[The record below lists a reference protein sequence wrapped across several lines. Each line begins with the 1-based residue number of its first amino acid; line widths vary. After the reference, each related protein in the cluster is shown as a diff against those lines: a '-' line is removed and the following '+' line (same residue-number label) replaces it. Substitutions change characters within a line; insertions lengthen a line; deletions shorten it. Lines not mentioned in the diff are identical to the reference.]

1 MKLFNSSLRLIFY
14 FFLTVA
20 ATVSLADELGSK
32 QHPIQVGVL
41 MDMPFAQN
49 INGHYSGI
57 AVDIWDR
64 IAKLNHWE
72 YRYIPLNSDNMES
85 VVDTLASTNK
95 LDVVIGPVSV
105 SAKRLEKID
114 FSRPFYLSS
123 IGVII
128 KKHELGIFD
137 IAKILVS
144 KNLLHIIIALI
155 LSFTG
160 YLTLLWLFEHKKVR
174 NGLNNNHLQYP
185 SLTQR
190 IWLHLFQ
197 KKVDYMPVTTQGR
210 VIGIFW
216 IIIAAAIFTAI
227 NANFTSAL
235 TIARY
240 ENAHR
245 SGTLEGLQVSGV
257 AGVTGEFDI
266 EVAEKNGI
274 PVTPVKNMQEA
285 IRLLEKDKVAGV
297 VSDTPVA
304 MHYLRQHNL
313 NDLTVSPVTLEN
325 DEISFAVKLNSPLRH
340 AIDLGISS
348 FQDDDS
354 VVPLC
359 RRYVGEQANRCDL

>member
-1 MKLFNSSLRLIFY
+1 MKLLNYSLRLIFY
-14 FFLTVA
+14 FFFTIT
-20 ATVSLADELGSK
+20 ATLSFADDLGSK
-32 QHPIQVGVL
+32 EHPIQVGVL

-72 YRYIPLNSDNMES
+72 YRYIPLSANNMES
-85 VVDTLASTNK
+85 VVNTLANTNK

-105 SAKRLEKID
+105 SAKRLEIIE

-128 KKHELGIFD
+128 KKHELGILD
-137 IAKILVS
+137 IAKILIS

-155 LSFTG
+155 LSFAG
-160 YLTLLWLFEHKKVR
+160 YLSLLWLFEHKKVK
-174 NGLNNNHLQYP
+174 NGLNNSNIQYP
-185 SLTQR
+185 NLTQR

-197 KKVDYMPVTTQGR
+197 KKVDYMPITTQGR
-210 VIGIFW
+210 IIGIFW

-245 SGTLEGLQVSGV
+245 SGTLAGLQMAGV
-257 AGVTGEFDI
+257 AGITGEFDVD
-266 EVAEKNGI
+266 VAGKNGI
-274 PVTPVKNMQEA
+274 PVTQVKDMQEA
-285 IRLLEKDKVAGV
+285 ISLLQKDQVAGI

-313 NDLTVSPVTLEN
+313 NDLIVSPITLEN
-325 DEISFAVKLNSPLRH
+325 DEISFAVKLDSPLRH
-340 AIDLGISS
+340 AIDLGITS

>member
-14 FFLTVA
+14 FFLTTTA
-20 ATVSLADELGSK
+20 MVSLADELGSK

-160 YLTLLWLFEHKKVR
+160 YLTLLWLFEHKKVK

-257 AGVTGEFDI
+257 AGITGEFDI

-274 PVTPVKNMQEA
+274 PVTPVKDMQEA